1 MIINSIKSELY
12 KATHNK
18 YFIIALILAFIIQVL
33 SFTEFYSY
41 FIEAEQMETIADTMP
56 VLYDNYSVYVNW
68 IGHEATS
75 TGFYLATYMLPLIA
89 VLPFGWSLFSEIHN
103 NYQNNMICRLGKT
116 KYFTSKYIAVFFT
129 GAFVVAFMLL
139 SNFVM
144 CSFIGVLDSPRTYTL
159 VTIVFRGHFA
169 SKLLYTHPFV
179 FMLIWT
185 GIAALWGGALA
196 GLTMVFA
203 QILKK
208 SIFVLAVP
216 FVIPILLDSL
226 LLVFHN
232 INWSFI
238 RNYFVTTSVP
248 NPPII
253 FFEIFALIAIGYIAG
268 LVIYKRKEAL

>member
-1 MIINSIKSELY
+1 MINSIKSELY

-18 YFIIALILAFIIQVL
+18 YFIIALMLAFFIQIL
-33 SFTEFYSY
+33 SFAQFYGY
-41 FIEAEQMETIADTMP
+41 IIEAEQVKTMADTMP
-56 VLYDNYSVYVNW
+56 TLYDNYSVYVNW
-68 IGHEATS
+68 IGHEGIS
-75 TGFYLATYMLPLIA
+75 TGFYLAAYMLPLIA
-89 VLPFGWSLFSEIHN
+89 VLPFGWSLFSEINN

-129 GAFVVAFMLL
+129 GAFVIAFMLL

-144 CSFIGVLDSPRTYTL
+144 CSFIGVLDAPKTYTL
-159 VTIVFRGHFA
+159 VTAVFRGHFA
-169 SKLLYTHPFV
+169 SKLLYTHPFI

-196 GLTMVFA
+196 GLTMIFA

-226 LLVFHN
+226 LAIFHSSD
-232 INWSFI
+232 WSFI
-238 RNYFVTTSVP
+238 KNYFVTTSVP

-253 FFEIFALIAIGYIAG
+253 FFEIFALITIGYIGG